1 MKKISASFPRRRRNF
16 LLACLLLASL
26 GMAHDPITIH
36 LAGDSTMAEKKP
48 HRRPETGWGEAL
60 QQYFSLEKVRIENH
74 AKGGRSTRT
83 FIEEGLWQ
91 QLLERLHE
99 GDYVFIQFGHN
110 DEVPSKVDRYTPP
123 DQYRRNLAGF
133 IADVR
138 AKRATPVL
146 LTPVSRRKFE
156 PSGHL
161 IDSHREYSAIV
172 RRLAAAERVPLIDMD
187 KKSAAI
193 LVKHGPEQSRRL
205 FLQLAP
211 GVHPNYPDG
220 IEDNTHFSPAGAAAM
235 AALAVE
241 GIREQKLEL
250 AKYLQTPP
258 APSANS
264 HAAKDSLLGRA
275 RIAKLSAGERA
286 VWLRYIARSD
296 SVRRADQEAV
306 AAELRAAGV
315 DTLLPATTGP
325 GFFLNDSMTP
335 QWFAT
340 REAGVLAAIVVSYQ
354 APNGG
359 WSKRMQFSHMRRVG
373 EGFTS
378 AGNALWLSTIDN
390 GATTEQL
397 SFVGARANAR
407 AEASQRTAFV
417 RGVEYL
423 LSAQFP
429 NGCWPQIF
437 PLAGGYHDAITFND
451 DATTDVLQL
460 LSAVA
465 RGVYPFVAADLR
477 ADAAKAVDRGVACMV
492 GTQVVINGQKTVW
505 GAQHDPLTLEP
516 VKARAYE
523 HASLSGRESAA
534 ILDFLMRLDAPSP
547 DVIAAVHAG
556 AAWLRTTA
564 IHGFSYQP
572 RGRLI
577 AQEGAAPLWA
587 RFYEMGSNRPIFS
600 DRDGIIRYA
609 LSEISE
615 ERRSGYLWYTDEPA
629 TTLRRYERW
638 ARKHPLPEAN

>member
-1 MKKISASFPRRRRNF
+1 
-16 LLACLLLASL
+16 
-26 GMAHDPITIH
+26 
-36 LAGDSTMAEKKP
+36 
-48 HRRPETGWGEAL
+48 
-60 QQYFSLEKVRIENH
+60 
-74 AKGGRSTRT
+74 
-83 FIEEGLWQ
+83 
-91 QLLERLHE
+91 
-99 GDYVFIQFGHN
+99 
-110 DEVPSKVDRYTPP
+110 
-123 DQYRRNLAGF
+123 
-133 IADVR
+133 
-138 AKRATPVL
+138 
-146 LTPVSRRKFE
+146 
-156 PSGHL
+156 
-161 IDSHREYSAIV
+161 
-172 RRLAAAERVPLIDMD
+172 
-187 KKSAAI
+187 
-193 LVKHGPEQSRRL
+193 
-205 FLQLAP
+205 
-211 GVHPNYPDG
+211 
-220 IEDNTHFSPAGAAAM
+220 
-235 AALAVE
+235 
-241 GIREQKLEL
+241 
-250 AKYLQTPP
+250 
-258 APSANS
+258 
-264 HAAKDSLLGRA
+264 
-275 RIAKLSAGERA
+275 

-451 DATTDVLQL
+451 DATTNVLQL

-534 ILDFLMRLDAPSP
+534 ILDFLMQLDAPSP